1 MPSIVKFTPR
11 DVQLEIQDIFAD
23 LLNHL
28 RDGTHPDEDQI
39 GTWMDKLARIT
50 TVTDNLIFAC
60 EEWIEHGRDPND
72 FEAVKRAVAHAHGQ
86 QEYISPKR
94 R

>member
-1 MPSIVKFTPR
+1 MPSMIKFSVR
-11 DVQLEIQDIFAD
+11 DIQLDIQDISRD

-28 RDGTHPDEDQI
+28 RDGSQPDEDQI
-39 GTWMDKLARIT
+39 GVWMDKLSLVSV
-50 TVTDNLIFAC
+50 VTGNLIFAC

-72 FEAVKRAVAHAHGQ
+72 FEAVKRAVAHAHGH
-86 QEYISPKR
+86 QEYTSPKR